1 MPRFPSNPKV
11 WLSNSSWTGS
21 IRVVFLYRRAHP
33 NFPLPLRVRTTAP
46 MANTLL
52 QCGSRKKDRETR
64 KGRGGVR
71 RWSRELC
78 HLSSVLSLIRIWS
91 PRSTREQARGVSKV
105 FGLLYTSDWRIFKVL
120 NCFVTKLIKILESQ
134 AKTTFFSYF
143 KNGNNV
149 AHTVHCNSASQLS
162 GTLVQIDVIIS
173 SSLNNTRHM
182 F

>member
-33 NFPLPLRVRTTAP
+33 NSPLPLPVRMTAP

-52 QCGSRKKDRETR
+52 QLGGGGRRGGDDHVSSATNKSSLLQVSKQGEYR
-64 KGRGGVR
+64 KG
-71 RWSRELC
+71 
-78 HLSSVLSLIRIWS
+78 
-91 PRSTREQARGVSKV
+91 
-105 FGLLYTSDWRIFKVL
+105 FGLLYPPDWRIFKVL
-120 NCFVTKLIKILESQ
+120 NCFVTKVIKILESH

-143 KNGNNV
+143 TKGNNV
-149 AHTVHCNSASQLS
+149 AHNVHCNSDQGLLFKLTKS
-162 GTLVQIDVIIS
+162 DEIIS
-173 SSLNNTRHM
+173 SSLNNPTHM